1 VLRGIVLVRVETY
14 VDSDGR
20 CEYCGKKDVFCRRC
34 RGLIVNDKCWH
45 TSNGHYCVG
54 CAQEMGWE

>member
-1 VLRGIVLVRVETY
+1 LVKVETY
-14 VDSDGR
+14 VNSDGK
-20 CEYCGKKDVFCRRC
+20 CEYCGKRDVFCRRC